1 MALEAPTTTEISVDT
16 KKSLRGKIAPNL
28 VFIAPVVMMAVI
40 GIQMPSVL
48 TVTGITSLLVLA
60 AILGIASVGQTWAII
75 TGGIDLS
82 IPAVIGLACVAVAK
96 LTASGVP
103 FGTILLLLLGLS
115 IVIGL
120 VHGVLSSVLPIHPL
134 IITLGT
140 GSIITGGVLWATG
153 GRTGGVIPQFIT
165 DAVSPVAS
173 TGPIPVPAA
182 ILLWAV
188 IAVVAILLQSRTAFG
203 LQMYALGANSTAA
216 SYALVRPWLVRSVVY
231 TLSAVFAAM
240 TGILLAGFSGT
251 ASADIGVPYMFQT
264 LTAVVVGG
272 TSLLGGRGGYGRTIA
287 GVLLTTQFTMLLIG
301 FGVSSNLQQV
311 FLGLVILVLIAIYGR
326 DRHIANRL

>member
-1 MALEAPTTTEISVDT
+1 MSVEASTATKLKLDT
-16 KKSLRGKIAPNL
+16 KNLSRSKITPNL
-28 VFIAPVVMMAVI
+28 VFLAPVVMMVVIAVQI
-40 GIQMPSVL
+40 PSVM
-48 TVTGITSLLVLA
+48 TVTGITSLLILA
-60 AILGIASVGQTWAII
+60 AILGIASVGQTWAIV

-96 LTASGVP
+96 LTANGVG
-103 FGTILLLLLGLS
+103 FGAILLLLLALS
-115 IVIGL
+115 IVIGI
-120 VHGVLSSVLPIHPL
+120 VHGILSSVLPIHPL

-140 GSIITGGVLWATG
+140 GSIITGSVLWATG

-165 DAVSPVAS
+165 NAVSPIAS
-173 TGPIPVPAA
+173 TGPIPVPAVL
-182 ILLWAV
+182 LLWVVVAV
-188 IAVVAILLQSRTAFG
+188 LAILLQNRTAFG
-203 LQMYALGANSTAA
+203 LQMYALGANPTAA
-216 SYALVRPWLVRSVVY
+216 RYALVKPWLVRSVVY
-231 TLSAVFAAM
+231 TLSAVFAAT

-272 TSLLGGRGGYGRTIA
+272 TSLLGGRGGYGRTIV

-301 FGVSSNLQQV
+301 FGVSANLQQV